1 MVTMSYII
9 EKKQGNQ
16 IYLYKVESYWDKEKK
31 QARQKRKYL
40 GKKVSEQVEEKEQK
54 SVYEAKDY
62 GQIYLMK
69 NLAKEI
75 KLEEILREVYPEE
88 YQQIMELVY
97 YEIIEGNPLYLYES
111 WQEATSLSYD
121 IIKREN
127 IWRLI
132 ENIGNKNGQ
141 KHRFYNKWIENNKGE
156 AVVFDITSLSSY
168 GKENSLIEWGY
179 NRDKEK
185 LPQCNLGIVYNQQ
198 TQMPLYMKI
207 YPGSIVDVSTIKN
220 IVQDLALFGMKE
232 SLFVMDRGF
241 YSATNI
247 EKMNEESIKFLI
259 PLPKTTSM
267 FSKLIEQSKGLD
279 KDVDKLFSYKQE
291 VLAYQKLNLRLGEIN
306 LDAHVYF
313 NRKRKSDEE
322 ISFLRKLL
330 DVEQEILKKEF
341 SSSEQ
346 LLDYLAVDNYL
357 TKFFSIDFSNAKAS
371 LTRNNKAISQHL
383 DDKGFVILLSNK
395 TTLNHLQVLSLY
407 RQKDS
412 LEKIFDVLKN
422 EFDGNRLRAH
432 SQSIVESRLFIKF
445 LALILYSLLSH
456 KMKSSNLFNLFSI
469 KEIFYELK
477 KLKIIS
483 INSHCFYL
491 SELSKKQKTI
501 FSKLSLK
508 TPSLSP

>member
-40 GKKVSEQVEEKEQK
+40 GKKIKEQVEEKEQK
-54 SVYEAKDY
+54 IAYEAKDY

-75 KLEEILREVYPEE
+75 KLEEILKEIYPEE

-97 YEIIEGNPLYLYES
+97 YEITEGNPLYLYEN
-111 WQEATSLSYD
+111 WKETTSLSYD
-121 IIKREN
+121 TIKREN

-132 ENIGNKNGQ
+132 ENIGSKEDR
-141 KHRFYNKWIENNKGE
+141 KYKFYSKWIEKNNGS
-156 AVVFDITSLSSY
+156 AIVFDITSLSSY

-179 NRDKEK
+179 NRDKEE
-185 LPQCNLGIVYNQQ
+185 LPQCNVGIVYNQQ
-198 TQMPLYMKI
+198 TQMPLYLKV

-232 SLFVMDRGF
+232 SLFVLDRGF
-241 YSATNI
+241 YSAANI
-247 EKMNEESIKFLI
+247 EKMNEENINFLI

-267 FSKLIEQSKGLD
+267 FSKLIEQSRGLD

-291 VLAYQKLNLRLGEIN
+291 VLAYQKQNLMLGELN
-306 LDAHVYF
+306 LDAHIYF
-313 NRKRKSDEE
+313 NKKRKTEE
-322 ISFLRKLL
+322 ELRFLRKLL
-330 DVEQEILKKEF
+330 DIEQEIIGKEF
-341 SSSEQ
+341 TSQEQ
-346 LLDYLAVDNYL
+346 LLDYITSDNNLA
-357 TKFFSIDFSNAKAS
+357 KFFTITFDNSKAA
-371 LTRNNKAISQHL
+371 LRRNNEAISKHL
-383 DDKGFVILLSNK
+383 EHKGMVILLANN
-395 TTLNHLQVLSLY
+395 TNLNQEQVLTLY

-432 SQSIVESRLFIKF
+432 SQSVVEARLFIKF

-456 KMKSSNLFNLFSI
+456 KMKSSDLFKLFSI

-483 INSHCFYL
+483 INSHHFYL
-491 SELSKKQKTI
+491 SELSKKHKTI

-508 TPSLSP
+508 TPSLSS